1 MRKSGNNRNR
11 KDFSRHLG
19 RRIANRR
26 LETGQ
31 SAAELDRL
39 LSLAPGS
46 ITAFE
51 NGRRSIGAVQLF
63 MLSRALGVPVTFFME
78 DSPVL
83 AGVPLDDLP
92 PPDTIAEAERFLN
105 AFYKIGDA
113 NLQRDILG
121 FVKAAGESTDIGRDG

>member
-51 NGRRSIGAVQLF
+51 NGRRSIVAVQLF
-63 MLSRALGVPVTFFME
+63 MLSRALGVPVTFFY
-78 DSPVL
+78 
-83 AGVPLDDLP
+83 GGLP
-92 PPDTIAEAERFLN
+92 R
-105 AFYKIGDA
+105 
-113 NLQRDILG
+113 LG
-121 FVKAAGESTDIGRDG
+121 RSAAG